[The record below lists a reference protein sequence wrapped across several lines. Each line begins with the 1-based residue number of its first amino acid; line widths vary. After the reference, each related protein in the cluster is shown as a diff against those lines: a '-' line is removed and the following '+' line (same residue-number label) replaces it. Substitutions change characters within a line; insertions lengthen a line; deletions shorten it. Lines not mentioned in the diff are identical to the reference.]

1 MRRLTTPD
9 GVTAFMGELAKQART
24 PTNVYFTGGV
34 TAVLHGW
41 RPTTIDID
49 LKLIPDSDELLR
61 ELPRLK
67 ESLALNV
74 ELASPADFIPELPGW
89 RERSVF
95 IAQYGPVSFFH
106 YDLYAQALSKIER
119 GHRQDVEDVQSML
132 AATLVEPGK
141 LLDLFTRIEPSL
153 YRYPAIDPASFREA
167 VLRALATSDGG

>member
-1 MRRLTTPD
+1 M
-9 GVTAFMGELAKQART
+9 AELGKRART
-24 PTNVYFTGGV
+24 QANVYFTGGV

-41 RPTTIDID
+41 RETTIDID

-61 ELPRLK
+61 ELPRIK

-74 ELASPADFIPELPGW
+74 ELASPGDFIPELPGW
-89 RERSVF
+89 PDRSIF
-95 IAQYGPVSFFH
+95 IEQHGPLSFFH

-132 AATLVEPGK
+132 DARLVDPDR

-153 YRYPAIDPASFREA
+153 YRYPAINPASFKRA
-167 VLRALATSDGG
+167 VLAALGTPP